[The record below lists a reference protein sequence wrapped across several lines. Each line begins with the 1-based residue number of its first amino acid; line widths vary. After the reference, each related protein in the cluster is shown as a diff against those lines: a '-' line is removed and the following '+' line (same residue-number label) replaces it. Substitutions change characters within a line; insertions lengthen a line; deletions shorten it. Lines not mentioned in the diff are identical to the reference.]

1 MKKDMVREMELNN
14 DQSFMDSIYLFFA
27 GELIEAQSSGELNP
41 FEDQRRALLSWFEN
55 QSASR

>member
-1 MKKDMVREMELNN
+1 MELNN